1 MNGWIIV
8 AAIASMC
15 GVLATLA
22 GAIFVYGQLTQSV
35 RDNAKR
41 TEKHEE
47 RLGDLDTLVNGHAV
61 AIARLDTWNAGYEA
75 AAKSN
80 AGAHRA

>member
-41 TEKHEE
+41 TDKHEE
-47 RLGDLDTLVNGHAV
+47 RLGDLDTMVNGHAV
-61 AIARLDTWNAGYEA
+61 KIRGLEAWNKGYEA
-75 AAKSN
+75 AAGSN
-80 AGAHRA
+80 AGAHRK